1 VISRRKTSGGKGDA
15 AAVHFRHVGKSKSK
29 QALHI
34 FKKDLSYLRFE
45 IGMTLLTAAAFCF
58 TGIRHGLT
66 VAAAGANQDA
76 AWTLLTLFCQ

>member
-1 VISRRKTSGGKGDA
+1 
-15 AAVHFRHVGKSKSK
+15 
-29 QALHI
+29 
-34 FKKDLSYLRFE
+34 
-45 IGMTLLTAAAFCF
+45 MTLLTAAAFCF